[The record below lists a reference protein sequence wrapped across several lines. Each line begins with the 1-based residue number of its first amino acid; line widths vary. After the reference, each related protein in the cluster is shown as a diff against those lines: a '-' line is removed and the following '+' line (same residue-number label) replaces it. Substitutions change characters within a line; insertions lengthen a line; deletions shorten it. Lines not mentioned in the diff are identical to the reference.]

1 MMTVAPHR
9 QPLSATVSHC
19 AALVYIDCR
28 DARKR
33 GRSKELI
40 LMVRNAQTR
49 CILPAIP
56 CVTVTDR
63 NGRNGYRQQRRAALP
78 CGFLLENSPMA
89 TRTQAPPKYLT
100 TQVISSRIDRNL
112 VPALDAAARAAGT
125 DRNTLIERLIR
136 AHLMTISPMAASS
149 PPTLTNGHAA
159 RQDQPDAGAD
169 DDGQPDP
176 RESTW
181 YIADEED
188 GQQ

>member
-1 MMTVAPHR
+1 
-9 QPLSATVSHC
+9 
-19 AALVYIDCR
+19 
-28 DARKR
+28 
-33 GRSKELI
+33 
-40 LMVRNAQTR
+40 MVRNAQTR

-89 TRTQAPPKYLT
+89 TRTQAPPKYT
-100 TQVISSRIDRNL
+100 YTGIVSARIDRDL
-112 VPALDAAARAAGT
+112 IAQLDAAARAAQI

-136 AHLMTISPMAASS
+136 AHMLINPVNLVSPMAAGS

-176 RESTW
+176 HELTW
-181 YIADEED
+181 YIAEEDADEED
-188 GQQ
+188 SQQ